1 MIADLSDLFL
11 LHFKELT
18 EPANRIVK
26 ESISHG
32 ISIKGRIIEIAD
44 ESEFLSDP
52 LNLLRIFKMAQ
63 DNHCEFSSK
72 ALRMVRKRDT
82 DNGCSQGQEGNW
94 HYFFGH
100 FTSLSG
106 VAQATEAD
114 A

>member
-18 EPANRIVK
+18 EPSNRIVK
-26 ESISHG
+26 ESIRHG
-32 ISIKGRIIEIAD
+32 ISVKGKIIEIAD

-72 ALRMVRKRDT
+72 ALSYGQEKRDT
-82 DNGCSQGQEGNW
+82 INGCSQGQEGNW
-94 HYFFGH
+94 HYFWTFYEPLLRRCP
-100 FTSLSG
+100 SY
-106 VAQATEAD
+106 
-114 A
+114 